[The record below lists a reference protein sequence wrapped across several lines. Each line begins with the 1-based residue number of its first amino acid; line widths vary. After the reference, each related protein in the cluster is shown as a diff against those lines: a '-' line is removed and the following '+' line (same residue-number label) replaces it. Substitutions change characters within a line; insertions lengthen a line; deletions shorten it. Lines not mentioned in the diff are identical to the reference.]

1 MSNFCTAILRRASS
15 GAFVSQIHQPALI
28 KPVTSVS
35 SGCTAAAGSNTDIN
49 YLSSTN
55 AKMNCRFLSSNAKE
69 SVIVSKFD
77 SKTKED
83 HVEGEITSSCGTPP
97 DEDDDDD
104 YTEEMFVQPHSSIGH
119 QFVEWGGPTRGGR
132 LSEPTRFG
140 DWERKGRCTDF

>member
-1 MSNFCTAILRRASS
+1 MSNFYATIIRRSS
-15 GAFVSQIHQPALI
+15 RSVIVSQVHKQAITCQAAPGLSFNQLADSNI
-28 KPVTSVS
+28 NNDS
-35 SGCTAAAGSNTDIN
+35 SAKL
-49 YLSSTN
+49 LSMSR
-55 AKMNCRFLSSNAKE
+55 RFLSSNAKE

-77 SKTKED
+77 SKQENND
-83 HVEGEITSSCGTPP
+83 IEGVRTSSCGPPP

-104 YTEEMFVQPHSSIGH
+104 YTEEMFVQPHFTIGH